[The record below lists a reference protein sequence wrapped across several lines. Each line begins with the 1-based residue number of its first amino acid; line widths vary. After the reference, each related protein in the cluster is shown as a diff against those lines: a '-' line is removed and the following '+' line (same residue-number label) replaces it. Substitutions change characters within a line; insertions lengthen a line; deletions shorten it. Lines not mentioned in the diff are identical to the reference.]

1 MIQDHHRSI
10 ANALILGKVL
20 EIVCMK
26 TGYDKPPNNKLQFGF
41 TSIRAPTM
49 ASLIVTEANT
59 DV

>member
-10 ANALILGKVL
+10 ANAPILGKVL

-26 TGYDKPPNNKLQFGF
+26 TGYNKPPNNKLQFGF
-41 TSIRAPTM
+41 TGIRVPTM
-49 ASLIVTEANT
+49 ASLIVTGANA